1 MPSKSKVM
9 LSERRPTLESLAIA
23 TQCWGGNMAKAV
35 GVKKGTI
42 LRVWLANGL
51 QPHAI
56 KTFTVAA
63 QFTEKLLDVVEFNV
77 NSSKHALGLPCNLTL
92 TSRTR
97 QVSLQMVSI

>member
-1 MPSKSKVM
+1 
-9 LSERRPTLESLAIA
+9 
-23 TQCWGGNMAKAV
+23 MAKAV

-56 KTFTVAA
+56 KTFTVAT

-92 TSRTR
+92 TSHTR

>member
-1 MPSKSKVM
+1 
-9 LSERRPTLESLAIA
+9 
-23 TQCWGGNMAKAV
+23 MAKAV

-51 QPHAI
+51 QPNAI

-63 QFTEKLLDVVEFNV
+63 QVTEKLLDVDEFNV
-77 NSSKHALGLPCNLTL
+77 NSSKHTLGLPCNLSL
-92 TSRTR
+92 TSHTR